1 MKKRNIVLNDIV
13 LYVLKQ
19 TENSQLNMK
28 ISGMERKS
36 SGKRDS
42 FLAQPKVTKEN
53 MKSPAK
59 VCSFNVYFIELL
71 KYV

>member
-1 MKKRNIVLNDIV
+1 
-13 LYVLKQ
+13 
-19 TENSQLNMK
+19 MK

-42 FLAQPKVTKEN
+42 FLAKPKGSKEN

-59 VCSFNVYFIELL
+59 VCFFKFYFTELL
-71 KYV
+71 KVKCMVA